1 MTAGLSW
8 GYPVILYLFLAG
20 MGAGAV
26 TVSSSMLLRGGR
38 GAAGAHH
45 EIARDGA
52 LLGPIPLILGVALIV
67 LELGS
72 FHAGHYFRF
81 INLFLVINLSPM
93 SLGSWLLLLFIVSS
107 CMYAYTYLQFLPMV
121 FGDRIAW
128 RRALAWV
135 NIPLGLGVAVYTGV
149 LLGAMPSRPFWNS
162 PILALLFLIS
172 ALSSGVALIVL
183 SRALSRRAEASADQR
198 RLGEQSGYLLA
209 AADTLLVGI
218 EILSIFLFLM
228 FAYLTVGDVRVAVAT
243 ILPGGSLAALF
254 WIGVVFIGLILPGL
268 CELYMVA
275 PKLLYQREYVPSRSI
290 EIAVAAA
297 VIFGGF
303 LLRYVVV
310 VAGQVTGP
318 VGM

>member
-1 MTAGLSW
+1 MIMTTGLTW

-38 GAAGAHH
+38 GATDVHH

-52 LLGPIPLILGVALIV
+52 LLGPLPLILGVALIV

-72 FHAGHYFRF
+72 FHAGHYLRF

-93 SLGSWLLLLFIVSS
+93 SLGSWLLLAFIVSS
-107 CMYAYTYLQFLPMV
+107 CLYAYTFVPSLPMI

-128 RRALAWV
+128 RRGLAWA

-149 LLGAMPSRPFWNS
+149 LLGAMPARPFWNS

-172 ALSSGVALIVL
+172 ALSTGVALIVL
-183 SRALSRRAEASADQR
+183 TRALIPRANAQR
-198 RLGEQSGYLLA
+198 RQVADQSGYLLA
-209 AADTLLVGI
+209 AADTMLVGF

-243 ILPGGSLAALF
+243 ILPGGPLAATF
-254 WIGVVFIGLILPGL
+254 WIGVVLIGLVLPGL
-268 CELYMVA
+268 CELYFVA
-275 PKLLYQREYVPSRSI
+275 PKLLYQRDYAGSRAF
-290 EIAVAAA
+290 EIAIATA
-297 VIFGGF
+297 VILGGF

-310 VAGQVTGP
+310 IAGQITGP